1 MNKSLARRALRG
13 ALEVRKMAQIPLS
26 APLCI
31 YDVASE
37 KLKIEVRFHAGAS
50 FGGMYAK
57 ETQTILVPSERP
69 AGRRAFTCAHE
80 VGHWYFNHGTKIE
93 DLDELEKGGSDDP
106 DEILVNQFAG
116 HLLMP
121 KWAVEKSFSDHQLN
135 PFVATDRDFYAAA
148 CQFGV
153 GYGTII
159 NHLQYALDI
168 LPAHQAERL
177 LQSSPK
183 LIKEKLLNRPF
194 PAHLVLVDLA
204 WKQDVPIDLEV
215 GDGVL
220 LTFQAKAENDQLCP
234 QSFTGGSL
242 FLATKPGISKLTAV
256 DHSWATFV
264 RISKK
269 GFTGRNIYRHL
280 EDPDA

>member
-13 ALEVRKMAQIPLS
+13 ALEVRKMAQAPLS

-31 YDVASE
+31 YDVAAE

-80 VGHWYFNHGTKIE
+80 VGHWYFNHGTKVE
-93 DLDELEKGGSDDP
+93 DLDDTEKGGSDDP
-106 DEILVNQFAG
+106 DEILANQFAG

-121 KWAVEKSFSDHQLN
+121 KWAVKKTFNDRKLN
-135 PFVATDRDFYAAA
+135 PITANEQDIYAVA

-159 NHLQYALDI
+159 NHLRYALDI
-168 LPAHQAERL
+168 MPAHQAERL

-183 LIKEKLLNRPF
+183 AIKERLLKRMF

-204 WKQDVPIDLEV
+204 WKQEIPIDLEV
-215 GDGVL
+215 GDGVF
-220 LTFQAKAENDQLCP
+220 LTFQAQAENERLDA
-234 QSFTGGSL
+234 QSFSGGSL
-242 FLATKPGISKLTAV
+242 FLAAKPGISKVTAV
-256 DHSWATFV
+256 GNSWAAFV

-269 GFTGRNIYRHL
+269 GFTGRSIYRHL
-280 EDPDA
+280 EEPDA

>member
-1 MNKSLARRALRG
+1 
-13 ALEVRKMAQIPLS
+13 MAQVPLS

-31 YDVASE
+31 YDVAAE

-69 AGRRAFTCAHE
+69 VGRRAYTCAHE
-80 VGHWYFNHGTKIE
+80 VGHWYFNHGTKVE
-93 DLDELEKGGSDDP
+93 DLDDMEKGDIDDP

-121 KWAVEKSFSDHQLN
+121 KWAIDKSFNDRKLN
-135 PFVATDRDFYAAA
+135 PVTASDRDFYAVA

-153 GYGTII
+153 GYETII
-159 NHLQYALDI
+159 THLRYALGV
-168 LPAHQAERL
+168 LPTHQTERL

-183 LIKEKLLNRPF
+183 AIKERLLKKAF
-194 PAHLVLVDLA
+194 PTHLVLVDLA
-204 WKQDVPIDLEV
+204 WKQDIPIDLEV
-215 GDGVL
+215 GDGVF
-220 LTFQAKAENDQLCP
+220 LTFQALAENERLCP
-234 QSFTGGSL
+234 QSFEGGSL
-242 FLATKPGISKLTAV
+242 FLATKPGISKVTAV
-256 DHSWATFV
+256 GNSWAAFV

-269 GFTGRNIYRHL
+269 GFTGRSIYRHL